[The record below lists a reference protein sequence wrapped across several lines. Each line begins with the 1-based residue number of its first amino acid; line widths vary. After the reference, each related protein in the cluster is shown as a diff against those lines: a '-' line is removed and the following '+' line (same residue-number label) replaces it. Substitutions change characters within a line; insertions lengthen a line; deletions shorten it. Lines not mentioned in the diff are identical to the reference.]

1 MSSPGPVPPPGVP
14 QDALPVT
21 PPDEAAP
28 DEQAPPPRSRYS
40 LGTYGNMVRSL
51 LVILGMVAVLV
62 AIVPRVQSIQQPP
75 VDASSVVTD
84 AARQSGLPFDAPVG
98 LPDGWSAT
106 NARYASSTDGLPT
119 WQAGWSTPKGGY
131 VAIRQTKTAS
141 PAWLQAA
148 TSGGRQTGTT
158 DIAGT
163 HVDEVLR
170 RREQADQPGLG
181 ALGRGHRHLDG
192 HRHHRHRGR
201 RRDRHVHDGV
211 EADPDPLI
219 WRWAPRVGYP
229 VG

>member
-1 MSSPGPVPPPGVP
+1 MSSPGPVPPPSVP
-14 QDALPVT
+14 EDAFRVT
-21 PPDEAAP
+21 PPDETAT
-28 DEQAPPPRSRYS
+28 DEKAPPPRSRYS

-106 NARYASSTDGLPT
+106 NRRAADLAGRVEHAERRLRRDPSDQDRQPRVAPGRDQRGSADGDDRHRR
-119 WQAGWSTPKGGY
+119 A
-131 VAIRQTKTAS
+131 
-141 PAWLQAA
+141 
-148 TSGGRQTGTT
+148 
-158 DIAGT
+158 

-181 ALGRGHRHLDG
+181 ALGRGHRDLDG

-201 RRDRHVHDGV
+201 RRDRHVHDGA
-211 EADPDPLI
+211 EADPDSLI
-219 WRWAPRVGYP
+219 WRCAPSSHAVQ
-229 VG
+229 